1 MPKVLKKQKTRI
13 LKVRV
18 AGHWTLL
25 HFLKHVLGAGSRNRT
40 GTLFPA
46 RDFES
51 RASTYSAIPA
61 TRDALSLIYRNPASF
76 SPDILFSAFAG
87 RRMIQLCTELSWR
100 AMMSWFS
107 QMTGAFGSDISW
119 NISGPVPSSTSELR

>member
-61 TRDALSLIYRNPASF
+61 TRDALSLIYRDPASF
-76 SPDILFSAFAG
+76 SLCKRFSAFVK
-87 RRMIQLCTELSWR
+87 SWR
-100 AMMSWFS
+100 RLQERRPGQAPGTALSVRGEAS
-107 QMTGAFGSDISW
+107 VSYARRPAGA
-119 NISGPVPSSTSELR
+119 R

>member
-61 TRDALSLIYRNPASF
+61 TRDALLLIYPDPASF
-76 SPDILFSAFAG
+76 LLCLSFIPFA
-87 RRMIQLCTELSWR
+87 R
-100 AMMSWFS
+100 
-107 QMTGAFGSDISW
+107 
-119 NISGPVPSSTSELR
+119 